1 MAVVG
6 DGGCAAATAVAMAVA
21 EAVDVDALQ
30 LLADV
35 GQLGVGT
42 VRRRLG
48 PANKT
53 KGTGSTFP
61 FIVISLPRKKCDSLL
76 GSNCIPFAQ
85 SSKNS

>member
-1 MAVVG
+1 LAIVG
-6 DGGCAAATAVAMAVA
+6 DGGAAAAAVAVA

-48 PANKT
+48 RSA
-53 KGTGSTFP
+53 G
-61 FIVISLPRKKCDSLL
+61 
-76 GSNCIPFAQ
+76 
-85 SSKNS
+85 

>member
-6 DGGCAAATAVAMAVA
+6 DGGAVAAAVAVA

-48 PANKT
+48 PAGKNKENWVNLSIY
-53 KGTGSTFP
+53 GYFP
-61 FIVISLPRKKCDSLL
+61 PQKKM
-76 GSNCIPFAQ
+76 
-85 SSKNS
+85 

>member
-1 MAVVG
+1 MAIVG
-6 DGGCAAATAVAMAVA
+6 DGGAAAAAVAVA
-21 EAVDVDALQ
+21 KAVDVDALQ
-30 LLADV
+30 LLADI

-61 FIVISLPRKKCDSLL
+61 FIVISLPRKKCDCLL

>member
-6 DGGCAAATAVAMAVA
+6 DGGATVAAAVAVA

-53 KGTGSTFP
+53 FH
-61 FIVISLPRKKCDSLL
+61 L
-76 GSNCIPFAQ
+76 
-85 SSKNS
+85 

>member
-6 DGGCAAATAVAMAVA
+6 YGGATVAAAVSVA

-53 KGTGSTFP
+53 TRNWVNLTVYGYFP
-61 FIVISLPRKKCDSLL
+61 PQKKT
-76 GSNCIPFAQ
+76 
-85 SSKNS
+85 